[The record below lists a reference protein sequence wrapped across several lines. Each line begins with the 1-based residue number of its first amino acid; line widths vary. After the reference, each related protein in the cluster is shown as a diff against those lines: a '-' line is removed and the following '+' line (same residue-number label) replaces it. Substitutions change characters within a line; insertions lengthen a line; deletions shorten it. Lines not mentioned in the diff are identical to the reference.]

1 MFFCMKYREKFLL
14 DNAKFNY
21 FKFICF
27 EITKRYFFEF
37 YAICNND
44 HISSVV
50 LNKKILFQE

>member
-21 FKFICF
+21 FKSICF

-37 YAICNND
+37 YAISNDD
-44 HISSVV
+44 HIHLLLV
-50 LNKKILFQE
+50 LNKNILF